1 MNICYT
7 ILHKYAYFYIFQPS
21 LSTEELHAEMKNL
34 EGLMKDLNS
43 ISNPSALHHHH
54 HHHKW
59 DWRHYQIKRRNWSEL
74 FNNNVKG
81 NTSVWMTTRNDIFF
95 CFIILNCSCCFV
107 PKDLDNNDQISCLW
121 VSHHFLKNIVV
132 STFMCLSMYIKCN
145 GLVIN
150 IFI

>member
-54 HHHKW
+54 HQGEEPIPW
-59 DWRHYQIKRRNWSEL
+59 IERH
-74 FNNNVKG
+74 
-81 NTSVWMTTRNDIFF
+81 
-95 CFIILNCSCCFV
+95 
-107 PKDLDNNDQISCLW
+107 
-121 VSHHFLKNIVV
+121 VV
-132 STFMCLSMYIKCN
+132 SVAPGRLSQNHLSLSPSHPKRTNYPTDQAGHPCS
-145 GLVIN
+145 
-150 IFI
+150 